1 MDINPN
7 EIEID
12 FETLPES
19 TLSELARYVASCLQ
33 KAPKAAKR
41 AIK

>member
-19 TLSELARYVASCLQ
+19 TLRELERYVASCLQ
-33 KAPKAAKR
+33 KAPKAAK
-41 AIK
+41 KNV